1 MSRSFRIGT
10 SLVYSIRDH
19 HHFIILMLNHRPLA
33 SLVWG
38 GCDGDGSEVVEVVSS
53 SAMSVFLSSSFALVV
68 VSFILLS
75 RFSLSLGLI
84 AQYLVN
90 RWRMEGIFHHRLV

>member
-1 MSRSFRIGT
+1 MI
-10 SLVYSIRDH
+10 IIIH
-19 HHFIILMLNHRPLA
+19 HSDAESSTTR

-53 SAMSVFLSSSFALVV
+53 SAMSVFVLSSFALVV

-75 RFSLSLGLI
+75 
-84 AQYLVN
+84 
-90 RWRMEGIFHHRLV
+90 